1 MSDKATPASTPP
13 PLKVEDIMTSNV
25 MGVPPEMTVRE
36 AMQLLS
42 THRISGAPVVNNM
55 NKVLSVLSEGD
66 LLKLAAT
73 EGLDKTISACL
84 PRLCKTEN
92 LMTLKKTST
101 FSEAYMMFLSKTV
114 HRIIVIDGNGNL
126 QGIVSRSNVLRV
138 ICSTSDAPATQQP
151 KAKIG

>member
-1 MSDKATPASTPP
+1 MSDKAAPATPT
-13 PLKVEDIMTSNV
+13 LKVEDIMTSNV

-42 THRISGAPVVNNM
+42 THKISGAPVVNNM

-66 LLKLAAT
+66 LLKLAAS
-73 EGLDKTISACL
+73 EGMDKSISACL
-84 PRLCKTEN
+84 PKLCKTEN
-92 LMTLKKTST
+92 LMTLKKTNT
-101 FSEAYMMFLSKTV
+101 FSEAYMMFLTKGV

-138 ICSTSDAPATQQP
+138 ICSTSDAAAEEPP

>member
-1 MSDKATPASTPP
+1 MSDKAAPVPP

-36 AMQLLS
+36 AMKLLS
-42 THRISGAPVVNNM
+42 THKISGAPVVNNM
-55 NKVLSVLSEGD
+55 NKVLSVVSEGD
-66 LLKLAAT
+66 LLKLAAS
-73 EGLDKTISACL
+73 EGMDKSINSCL
-84 PRLCKTEN
+84 HKLCKTEN
-92 LMTLKKTST
+92 LMTLKKTNT
-101 FSEAYMMFLSKTV
+101 FSDAYMMFLTKTV

-138 ICSTSDAPATQQP
+138 ICSTSDTPAAGEQP